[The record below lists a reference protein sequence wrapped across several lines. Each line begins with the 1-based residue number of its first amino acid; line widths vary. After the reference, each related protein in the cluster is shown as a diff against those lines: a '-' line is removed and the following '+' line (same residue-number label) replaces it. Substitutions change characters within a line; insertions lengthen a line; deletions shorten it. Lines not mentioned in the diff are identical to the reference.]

1 MLLPSP
7 VYNTAND
14 PSSGL
19 ASLNSITP
27 AFINGPIDIT
37 TFVNNGNAYAIDGVF
52 MPNPPSGITSS
63 TLLTAVVRVY
73 DLNTGNSST
82 GTATLTVFFD

>member
-7 VYNTAND
+7 VYNIAGD

-19 ASLNSITP
+19 ASLSSITP
-27 AFINGPIDIT
+27 AFINGPIDFT
-37 TFVNNGNAYAIDGVF
+37 TFVNNGNAYAIDDIF
-52 MPNPPSGITSS
+52 MPNPPSGINTS
-63 TLLTAVVRVY
+63 TLLTAVVTVY
-73 DLNTGNSST
+73 DINTGLSST